1 MNIHDNNG
9 PDDKDRHSLPEDLN
23 NDLEAYKRSED
34 DKISLTDSEVEN
46 ALGNVLGQIEDVE
59 QDKAEPT
66 SGFSFNWKLMAIAA
80 TISFV
85 GMLFILSIPISVQV
99 PNGETATV
107 SLPDGTEITLNSGS
121 ELTYSRFYNYLGRN
135 VTLTGE
141 GYFDVY
147 SDPEDPFTVTT
158 ANSVVKVLGTEFNL
172 TDWGVSSGPKAKL
185 AVAEGSVEFT
195 ELKENRSLVLNQ
207 NETAVITE
215 SSEITS
221 ASAELDNILAW
232 LSNNI
237 AFQNDNLNDAF
248 NLLERRFDIQIQR
261 DQDLALQSENI
272 TAFYHQP
279 NDPESIIQDICTIKG
294 LNYQKIHNGYR
305 ISAN

>member
-1 MNIHDNNG
+1 MNIHEYNG

-46 ALGNVLGQIEDVE
+46 ALGQVLGQIEDEE
-59 QDKAEPT
+59 QDREEHT
-66 SGFSFNWKLMAIAA
+66 TGFSFNWKLMAIAA
-80 TISFV
+80 TISFI
-85 GMLFILSIPISVQV
+85 GMLFVLSIPISVEV
-99 PNGETATV
+99 PHGETAV
-107 SLPDGTEITLNSGS
+107 VDLPDGTSITLNSGS
-121 ELTYSRFYNYLGRN
+121 ELTYSRFYDYLRRN

-172 TDWGVSSGPKAKL
+172 TDWGVSSGSKAKL

-195 ELKENRSLVLNQ
+195 ELTDNRSLVLNQ

-221 ASAELDNILAW
+221 TSAELDNILAW

-237 AFQNDNLNDAF
+237 AFQNDDLNEAF
-248 NLLERRFDIQIQR
+248 NILERRFDILIQR
-261 DQDLALQSENI
+261 DQNLSLQSENI

-294 LNYQKIHNGYR
+294 LSYQKTHNGFR